1 MDGGFLLVIVVLFAF
16 MYLLLIRPQRQ
27 QQARQ
32 REMLNSLKPG
42 DEVITVGGIYGDV
55 VEIEDDRVALEI
67 AEDVEIEVSKRA
79 IASVV
84 PPEPEEPAEGEEESG
99 PESEPEPV
107 LAAEEET
114 DLEAAPEA
122 QPDGDRPAAQEE
134 PAGR

>member
-32 REMLNSLKPG
+32 QDMLNSLKPG

-55 VEIEDDRVALEI
+55 VEVEDDRVALEI

-79 IASVV
+79 IASIV
-84 PPEPEEPAEGEEESG
+84 PPEEPEEPADEGE
-99 PESEPEPV
+99 PETEAS
-107 LAAEEET
+107 AAEEET
-114 DLEAAPEA
+114 DLEAPEE
-122 QPDGDRPAAQEE
+122 QPDGDRPVTQEE

>member
-32 REMLNSLKPG
+32 QEMLNALKPG
-42 DEVITVGGIYGDV
+42 DEVITVGGIYGDI
-55 VEIEDDRVALEI
+55 VEVEDDRVALEI

-84 PPEPEEPAEGEEESG
+84 PPEPEEPEAEEAEQ
-99 PESEPEPV
+99 EPEPE
-107 LAAEEET
+107 ADATPAEEEA
-114 DLEAAPEA
+114 DLEADPTARPDAE
-122 QPDGDRPAAQEE
+122 QPVAQEE
-134 PAGR
+134 TAGR

>member
-32 REMLNSLKPG
+32 QEMLNTLKPG
-42 DEVITVGGIYGDV
+42 DEVITVGGIYGDI
-55 VEIEDDRVALEI
+55 VEVEDDRVALEI

-84 PPEPEEPAEGEEESG
+84 PPEPEEPEAEEVEEELS
-99 PESEPEPV
+99 PEADATP
-107 LAAEEET
+107 AEEEA
-114 DLEAAPEA
+114 DLEADPKA
-122 QPDGDRPAAQEE
+122 QPDAEQPVAQEE
-134 PAGR
+134 TAGR

>member
-32 REMLNSLKPG
+32 QEMLSALKPG
-42 DEVITVGGIYGDV
+42 DEVITVGGIYGDI
-55 VEIEDDRVALEI
+55 VEVEDDRVALEI

-84 PPEPEEPAEGEEESG
+84 PPEPDESEAEEAEE
-99 PESEPEPV
+99 EPEP
-107 LAAEEET
+107 AADAAPVEEEV
-114 DLEAAPEA
+114 DLEADPKAK
-122 QPDGDRPAAQEE
+122 PDAERPVAQEE
-134 PAGR
+134 TAGR

>member
-32 REMLNSLKPG
+32 QDMLNSLKPG

-55 VEIEDDRVALEI
+55 VEVEDDRVALEI

-79 IASVV
+79 IASIV
-84 PPEPEEPAEGEEESG
+84 PPEEPEEPADEAEAS
-99 PESEPEPV
+99 
-107 LAAEEET
+107 AAEEET
-114 DLEAAPEA
+114 DLEAPGE
-122 QPDGDRPAAQEE
+122 QPDGDRPVTQEE

>member
-32 REMLNSLKPG
+32 QEMLKALKPG
-42 DEVITVGGIYGDV
+42 DEVITVGGIYGDI
-55 VEIEDDRVALEI
+55 VEVEDDRVALEI

-84 PPEPEEPAEGEEESG
+84 PPEPEEPEAEEAEEEPA
-99 PESEPEPV
+99 PEADATPV
-107 LAAEEET
+107 EEET
-114 DLEAAPEA
+114 DLEADPTAK
-122 QPDGDRPAAQEE
+122 PDGEQPVAQEE
-134 PAGR
+134 TAGR